1 MYLESQSVFQF
12 RIEGVL
18 ILPPTWETLDL
29 WLWVHLNSP
38 ESLIRVA
45 CIRLRF
51 QQTNQSNG
59 NDCNLAS
66 WDVIATTHALST
78 HSPSSVRCNQGSDRV
93 QTDHDQQTHRKISE
107 ISCGSGDLLLNT
119 YVQAAK
125 CVPSLVYTN
134 PCYSNKQCRC
144 NKRESQLHWYA
155 SLLY

>member
-93 QTDHDQQTHRKISE
+93 QTDHDQHTAKFQKILQFW
-107 ISCGSGDLLLNT
+107 GSVAEYIYT
-119 YVQAAK
+119 IQATK
-125 CVPSLVYTN
+125 CVPSLAWVIWNCRPVIPLLLRTN
-134 PCYSNKQCRC
+134 FLQQKST
-144 NKRESQLHWYA
+144 
-155 SLLY
+155 